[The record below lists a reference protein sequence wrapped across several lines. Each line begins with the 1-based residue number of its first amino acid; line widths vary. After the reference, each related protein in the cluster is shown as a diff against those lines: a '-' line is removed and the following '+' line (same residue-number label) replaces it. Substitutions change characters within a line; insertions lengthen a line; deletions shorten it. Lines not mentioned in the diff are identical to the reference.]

1 MTTLHKLGTRCLL
14 IALTM
19 YLVMTGATVP
29 TALYGL
35 WAARYGFGTLMVT
48 VIFSV
53 YVVGVVIGLLGLGG
67 LSDAIGRRPVLLAA
81 IAASAVSDAAYLHAN
96 TLSAI
101 FVARLI
107 SGLATGLVA
116 GTATA
121 AMVDIAPSQLRGAAS
136 TTALV
141 ANAGGLASGPV
152 LGGAFAQY
160 LSSPTRL
167 VYVAH
172 LTLLV
177 VATIGTLIALPRGTR
192 RPEVSLRPR
201 GLAVP
206 AQVRTAFWRSST
218 AGGSGFAVAG
228 LLNAAIGLF
237 LVQLA
242 HVHDL
247 LLAGVIAGLTFGT
260 VGLGQILGRWLAAQ
274 AGLFVACGGL
284 LLSCLLNA
292 VSLALGSVDLLVLAG
307 MTAGTSTGL
316 AIGHGIATINTQ
328 CPPER
333 RGETNSAFF
342 AVMYIGLSVPVIGA
356 GVAVDAMGLQSGGE
370 LFSGAVAV
378 IVAGV
383 GLSLLTDMSRH
394 PEATD
399 PGATHPKA
407 THPAAPPPGPAIPHV
422 PAPAV
427 ASVAPAPPA
436 AAEQPPAHP
445 RHPARAVLHL

>member
-14 IALTM
+14 VALTM

-81 IAASAVSDAAYLHAN
+81 IAASAVSDLAYLQAN

-121 AMVDIAPSQLRGAAS
+121 AMVDIAPPHLRGTAS
-136 TTALV
+136 TTAVV

-172 LTLLV
+172 LVLLV
-177 VATIGTLIALPRGTR
+177 VATIGTLVALPRGTR

-206 AQVRTAFWRSST
+206 AQVRAAFWRSST
-218 AGGSGFAVAG
+218 AGGAGFAVAG

-260 VGLGQILGRWLAAQ
+260 VGLGQLFGRRLAAE
-274 AGLFVACGGL
+274 AGMVVACGGL
-284 LLSCLLNA
+284 LVACLMNVA
-292 VSLALGSVDLLVLAG
+292 SLALGSVDLLVLAG
-307 MTAGTSTGL
+307 MTAGTGTGL

-356 GVAVDAMGLQSGGE
+356 GVAVDGMGLQAGGE
-370 LFSGAVAV
+370 LFSGAVAL
-378 IVAGV
+378 IVAAV
-383 GLSLLTDMSRH
+383 GLSLLTDINR
-394 PEATD
+394 
-399 PGATHPKA
+399 HPKA
-407 THPAAPPPGPAIPHV
+407 TQPATPARGAAVPGGAAPSAACVKPALT
-422 PAPAV
+422 AP
-427 ASVAPAPPA
+427 
-436 AAEQPPAHP
+436 AEQPSTQL